1 MPGLKERPKADFPR
15 HRLIGMI
22 AGPLAAAVV
31 FVSPPPAGLSQ
42 AGWWIAGIG
51 LWMAL
56 WWMTEALPLAV
67 TALLPLICFPLLGLR
82 SIEATTPAYAHPLIF
97 LFLGGFLLAR
107 ALHVWELDRRIA
119 LTVLRYSGS
128 SPRGVIAGLMAVTA
142 FLSMWVSNT
151 ATTMVMLPIGLSIVA
166 TLAREGGHEGAQDG
180 VQASG
185 AGSDSVAPALLL
197 GIAYAATIG
206 GMGTIIGTPP
216 NALFAAFMAKSYSI
230 EVSFFRWMLI
240 GVPLVLV
247 MLPLAWLVLTRLT
260 FRIPGHA
267 SEQTAS
273 VIEAKLKAL
282 APITRPERMLAGLML
297 LVAAAWIF
305 RPLLAEA
312 LPWLRLSDAGIAMTG
327 ALMLFLLPADLKR
340 GHFLLSWKEA
350 AQIRW
355 DVLILFGG
363 GLALA
368 AAIGESDLARWI
380 GAQLIGLKALPIL
393 LLLLAVGVV
402 IVFVGE
408 LASNTAMAAV
418 FLPVAGATAI
428 GMGEP
433 AFVLTLPVALFATL
447 GFMLPVAT
455 PPNAI
460 IFGSGTVEMRHMLR
474 AGIVLD
480 IVGIAI
486 VALAIVTL
494 GRWVLAPG

>member
-1 MPGLKERPKADFPR
+1 MADSDTEQTNGFPR
-15 HRLIGMI
+15 HKLIGLVL
-22 AGPLAAAVV
+22 GPLAAVAV
-31 FVSPPPAGLSQ
+31 FASPPPAGLSET
-42 AGWWIAGIG
+42 GWWIAGIG

-67 TALLPLICFPLLGLR
+67 TALLPLIAFPFLGLR

-107 ALHVWELDRRIA
+107 ALHAWELDRRIA
-119 LTVLRYSGS
+119 LTVLRYVGA
-128 SPRGVIAGLMAVTA
+128 SPRGVIFGLMAVTA

-151 ATTMVMLPIGLSIVA
+151 ATTMVMLPIGLSIVS
-166 TLAREGGHEGAQDG
+166 TFGQEGDPNGGGNE
-180 VQASG
+180 
-185 AGSDSVAPALLL
+185 SVAPALLL

-216 NALFAAFMAKSYSI
+216 NALFAAFMAKSHGV

-240 GVPLVLV
+240 GVPLVIVL
-247 MLPLAWLVLTRLT
+247 LPIAWLVLTRIT
-260 FRIPGHA
+260 FQVPGRA
-267 SEQTAS
+267 AAETGY
-273 VIEAKLKAL
+273 VIAQRFRAL
-282 APITRPERMLAGLML
+282 PPVSRAERMLVVVMAF
-297 LVAAAWIF
+297 VAAAWIF
-305 RPLLAEA
+305 RPLLADL
-312 LPWLRLSDAGIAMTG
+312 LPWLKLSDAGIAVTG
-327 ALMLFLLPADLKR
+327 AVLLFVLPVDLKR
-340 GHFLLSWKEA
+340 GRFLLSWKEA
-350 AQIRW
+350 MGIRW

-380 GAQLIGLKALPIL
+380 GAQLVGLKALPLIA
-393 LLLLAVGVV
+393 LLLAVGVL

-418 FLPVAGATAI
+418 FLPVAGATAV

-460 IFGSGTVEMRHMLR
+460 VFGSGAVEMRHMLR
-474 AGIVLD
+474 AGVILD
-480 IVGIAI
+480 VIGIGI
-486 VALAIVTL
+486 VALAIITL
-494 GRWVLAPG
+494 GRWVLA

>member
-1 MPGLKERPKADFPR
+1 MANAETEGKQGFPR
-15 HRLIGMI
+15 HKLVGLIL
-22 AGPLAAAVV
+22 GPLAALIVV
-31 FVSPPPAGLSQ
+31 ASPPPAGLSQ
-42 AGWWIAGIG
+42 TGWWIAGIG
-51 LWMAL
+51 LWMAI

-67 TALLPLICFPLLGLR
+67 TALLPLIAFPFLGLR
-82 SIEATTPAYAHPLIF
+82 SIEATAPAYAHPLIF

-107 ALHVWELDRRIA
+107 ALHAWELDRRIA
-119 LTVLRYSGS
+119 LTVLRFVGT
-128 SPRGVIAGLMAVTA
+128 SPRGVIFGLMAVTA

-151 ATTMVMLPIGLSIVA
+151 ATTMVMLPIGLSIIS
-166 TLAREGGHEGAQDG
+166 TFDG
-180 VQASG
+180 E
-185 AGSDSVAPALLL
+185 GSDGTVAPALLL

-216 NALFAAFMAKSYSI
+216 NALFAAFMAKSYEI

-240 GVPLVLV
+240 GVPLVIVL
-247 MLPLAWLVLTRLT
+247 LPITWLVLTRIT
-260 FRIPGHA
+260 FQVPGRA
-267 SEQTAS
+267 AVETGAAITEKLRSLPPVSQA
-273 VIEAKLKAL
+273 EA
-282 APITRPERMLAGLML
+282 MLVVLMAC
-297 LVAAAWIF
+297 VAAAWIF
-305 RPLLAEA
+305 RPLLAGL
-312 LPWLRLSDAGIAMTG
+312 LPWLKLSDAGIAVTG
-327 ALMLFLLPADLKR
+327 AVLLFVLPVDLKR
-340 GHFLLSWKEA
+340 GRFLLSWKEA
-350 AQIRW
+350 MGIRW

-368 AAIGESDLARWI
+368 AAIGETDLARWI
-380 GAQLIGLKALPIL
+380 GAQLVGLKALPLIA
-393 LLLLAVGVV
+393 LLLAVGVL

-418 FLPVAGATAI
+418 FLPVAGATAV

-460 IFGSGTVEMRHMLR
+460 VFGSGAVEMRHMLR
-474 AGIVLD
+474 AGAILDVIGIIV
-480 IVGIAI
+480 

>member
-1 MPGLKERPKADFPR
+1 MPGSKDEPQAAFPR
-15 HRLIGMI
+15 HRLIGLIM
-22 AGPLAAAVV
+22 GPLVAVAV
-31 FVSPPPAGLSQ
+31 FASPAPAGLSQ
-42 AGWWIAGIG
+42 TGWWIAGIG

-67 TALLPLICFPLLGLR
+67 TALLPLIMFPLLGLR
-82 SIEATTPAYAHPLIF
+82 GIEATTPAYAHPLIF

-119 LTVLRYSGS
+119 LTVLRYAGA

-166 TLAREGGHEGAQDG
+166 TLGQEDG
-180 VQASG
+180 DADN
-185 AGSDSVAPALLL
+185 DSVATALLL

-216 NALFAAFMAKSYSI
+216 NALFAAFMAKAYDI

-240 GVPLVLV
+240 GVPLVIV
-247 MLPLAWLVLTRLT
+247 MLPIAWLVLTRLA
-260 FRIPGHA
+260 FRIPGRTPGDNAQH
-267 SEQTAS
+267 TADL
-273 VIEAKLKAL
+273 IAAKLAAL
-282 APITRPERMLAGLML
+282 APVSRPQRMLAGLMT

-305 RPLLAEA
+305 RPLLAD
-312 LPWLRLSDAGIAMTG
+312 LMPWLKLSDAGIAMTG
-327 ALMLFLLPADLKR
+327 AVLLFLLPVDLKR
-340 GHFLLSWKEA
+340 GRFLLSWTEA
-350 AQIRW
+350 AKIRW

-380 GAQLIGLKALPIL
+380 GAQLIGLKALPVI
-393 LLLLAVGVV
+393 LLLLAVGVL

-428 GMGEP
+428 AMGEP

-455 PPNAI
+455 PPNAV
-460 IFGSGTVEMRHMLR
+460 IFGSGAVEMRHMLR

-480 IVGIAI
+480 IVGIAV

>member
-1 MPGLKERPKADFPR
+1 MPDAETEQKNGFPR
-15 HRLIGMI
+15 HKLIGLVL
-22 AGPLAAAVV
+22 GPLAAAVV
-31 FVSPPPAGLSQ
+31 TASPPPAGLSET
-42 AGWWIAGIG
+42 GWWIAGIG

-67 TALLPLICFPLLGLR
+67 TALLPLIAFPFLGLR

-107 ALHVWELDRRIA
+107 ALHAWELDRRIA
-119 LTVLRYSGS
+119 LTVLRFVGT
-128 SPRGVIAGLMAVTA
+128 SPRGVIGGLMAVTA

-166 TLAREGGHEGAQDG
+166 TYDQESGSGHED
-180 VQASG
+180 
-185 AGSDSVAPALLL
+185 VAPALLI

-216 NALFAAFMAKSYSI
+216 NALFAAFMAKSHGV

-240 GVPLVLV
+240 GVPLVIVL
-247 MLPLAWLVLTRLT
+247 LPITWLVLTRVT
-260 FRIPGHA
+260 FKIPGHA
-267 SEQTAS
+267 AAETSA
-273 VIEAKLKAL
+273 VIAQRLRSLPPVSRA
-282 APITRPERMLAGLML
+282 ERMLVVLMAF
-297 LVAAAWIF
+297 VAAAWIF
-305 RPLLAEA
+305 RPLLADL
-312 LPWLRLSDAGIAMTG
+312 LPWLKLSDAGIAVTG
-327 ALMLFLLPADLKR
+327 AVLLFVLPVDLKR
-340 GHFLLSWKEA
+340 GRFLLSWREA
-350 AQIRW
+350 MGIRW

-380 GAQLIGLKALPIL
+380 GAQLVGLKALPLIA
-393 LLLLAVGVV
+393 LLLAVGVL

-418 FLPVAGATAI
+418 FLPVAGATAV

-460 IFGSGTVEMRHMLR
+460 IFGSGAVEMRHMLR
-474 AGIVLD
+474 AGVILD
-480 IVGIAI
+480 FIGIAI